1 MDEKRA
7 KNLAEKFFAELEEQ
21 IVSNSKASMKVIQ
34 EDRSSLKV
42 SSSRDWQ
49 RLIKAFEQN
58 SINLCSYKLGTG
70 KKLTLFNLTIEIADL
85 NPNHNWE
92 EDGLIGQVETWSI
105 KAKDMIK
112 LVIFH
117 ISKHCIYRIF
127 ERNYRTAK
135 SKGSEYYSLDLI
147 YNELKFVPIFSAI
160 LRSIFLNLPGDGK
173 GILNGLSIIVPSPNG
188 ILLCEVSE
196 FVIFVRT
203 YINDDT
209 MTEDQA
215 GIRTQL
221 LSIIGNNS
229 KGLLNFF
236 PFFAFKFGD
245 VKMDASEFMLKI
257 ISSNL
262 VHIWN
267 KNFDITQKSCGDDE
281 FKLRQTLIK
290 YDEKYENLREHIVHF
305 QEYTWEEYLPAVEKI
320 VRQNKRAQ
328 PEVS

>member
-7 KNLAEKFFAELEEQ
+7 KNLAEKFFAELQEQ
-21 IVSNSKASMKVIQ
+21 IVSNSKASKKVIQ
-34 EDRSSLKV
+34 QYRSSLQV
-42 SSSRDWQ
+42 GSSRDWL
-49 RLIKAFEQN
+49 RLIKALEQN
-58 SINLCSYKLGTG
+58 SINLCSYKVGTG
-70 KKLTLFNLTIEIADL
+70 KKLTLYNLILEIADL

-92 EDGLIGQVETWSI
+92 EDGLIGEVETYSI

-160 LRSIFLNLPGDGK
+160 LRSIFLKLPGDEK

-188 ILLCEVSE
+188 ILLCEVSK

-229 KGLLNFF
+229 KGLFNFF
-236 PFFAFKFGD
+236 PFFETKFNS
-245 VKMDASEFMLKI
+245 VKFMASEFLLEV

-267 KNFDITQKSCGDDE
+267 KNFNITQKSCGGDE

-290 YDEKYENLREHIVHF
+290 YDEKYENLRKHIVNF

-320 VRQNKRAQ
+320 VRKEQRTQ
-328 PEVS
+328 PEVL